1 MATLL
6 GTSERVRILRQESG
20 LSQIEFSEALEISQ
34 RKISRLENGQSLD
47 RKTAERMS
55 RKFGVSLEWLVYG
68 RGDAPAGLAQSDNRE
83 SDIINFP
90 ILDPDNEEI
99 PDNDLETFPFSR
111 KLFQM
116 YFPRINMEDLKMWWV
131 MGESMAPLVYP
142 GDIVMIIANGKY
154 RGDGIYLIKLFGAY
168 GIRRIHRRSETDFSL
183 ICENEKYDVQE
194 VTSKSDFQIVGNVI
208 WTSKKISN

>member
-6 GTSERVRILRQESG
+6 NTSERVRILRQESG

-47 RKTAERMS
+47 RKTAEKMS
-55 RKFGVSLEWLVYG
+55 KKFGVSLEWLIYG
-68 RGDAPAGLAQSDNRE
+68 RGNGPEVLMMQERE
-83 SDIINFP
+83 GRGVIHFP

-99 PDNDLETFPFSR
+99 SIENLETFPYSQ

-116 YFPRINMEDLKMWWV
+116 YFPRIDTKHLRMWWV
-131 MGESMAPLVYP
+131 LGDSMAPLFYS
-142 GDIVMIIANGKY
+142 GDIVMVIANERY
-154 RGDGIYLIKLFGAY
+154 RGDGIYLIKLFGAFT
-168 GIRRIHRRSETDFSL
+168 IRRIHRRSETEFSL

-194 VTSKSDFQIVGNVI
+194 VKDGSNFEIVGNVI
-208 WTSKKISN
+208 WTSKKLTA